1 MRAASLPQ
9 LIRRREYERSWVRP
23 DVLAGLTVA
32 AMLVPQAMA
41 YAELG
46 GLPPSAGFRAALV
59 ALPIYALIGTS
70 RHLGIGPEPGTAI
83 LAAAAAVQLAG
94 GDPERYAA
102 LMATIAGLVGVF
114 ALACRGAPTR
124 LRRGS
129 ALETGARRVHHRRRH
144 HAAHEP
150 DRARSRVFRST
161 PTIRSRA
168 SVSSS
173 PVSTRSIRPPSVSAC
188 RR

>member
-1 MRAASLPQ
+1 MAGVSLPR
-9 LIRRREYERSWVRP
+9 LIRSGEYQRSWLRP

-83 LAAAAAVQLAG
+83 LAAAAG
-94 GDPERYAA
+94 
-102 LMATIAGLVGVF
+102 
-114 ALACRGAPTR
+114 
-124 LRRGS
+124 
-129 ALETGARRVHHRRRH
+129 
-144 HAAHEP
+144 
-150 DRARSRVFRST
+150 
-161 PTIRSRA
+161 
-168 SVSSS
+168 
-173 PVSTRSIRPPSVSAC
+173 
-188 RR
+188 